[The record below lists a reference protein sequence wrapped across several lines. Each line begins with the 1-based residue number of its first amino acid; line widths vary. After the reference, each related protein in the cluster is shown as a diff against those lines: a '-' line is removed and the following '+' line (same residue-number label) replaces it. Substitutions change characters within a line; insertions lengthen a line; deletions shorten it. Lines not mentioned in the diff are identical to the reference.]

1 VGVFNVRGTGWDI
14 WLISNDFNIPKQS
27 KIRVGEHN
35 SMGIS
40 IDPNHQH
47 NMIEIV
53 HPNKIH

>member
-1 VGVFNVRGTGWDI
+1 MLGERVKIF
-14 WLISNDFNIPKQS
+14 LIDFNIPKES
-27 KIRVGEHN
+27 KIRVGENN